1 MKQEE
6 LVTKS
11 DVSNLVNT
19 SDLNTN
25 IATFATK
32 AELKAEQDKIVRQK
46 TFNLSYYL
54 GKNVFW

>member
-25 IATFATK
+25 FATFATK
-32 AELKAEQDKIVRQK
+32 AELIAEKDEIVRQK

>member
-54 GKNVFW
+54 GKNVFC

>member
-11 DVSNLVNT
+11 DESNLVNT